1 MPNWLTGGIKELIEK
16 GLDAAVRWFLTQVFA
31 ALETVLNGLG
41 SWWLGVEAPGMGP
54 GSASEAVSNST
65 IYFVAVAGT
74 IGTAIGIIRV
84 VRTHSRESVADLA
97 MAIFATI
104 ATTAIGGT
112 VASYLLTITS
122 QLSPWLLETIS
133 GASGDE
139 RKSLYTAL
147 GFLPAD
153 TTANLAIGIAMIAIL
168 LVVLAAIASLV
179 NMFFVLFTY
188 GVIAV
193 LVGLLPIFAAQSQTE
208 AGKQRFW
215 KVVGWIFAAVLYKPT
230 AAIIYGVGI
239 LWIKGIVP
247 DGQENDPVAQIITLL
262 SGFMITAMSCI
273 ALPALIRLVSV
284 STREHA
290 SGISAG
296 GAIAAG
302 AGAVAVGSLGLAAVA
317 TGGASAAAGAGAAGA
332 GAAGAGAAGAS
343 GAGSAG
349 AAGAT
354 GAGSAGAAGAGSAG
368 ASGVGASGS
377 AGAAGAGESGATGA
391 AGSAGSTGASGA
403 EGAGSTAGAATSSES
418 SASGSVASGST
429 GAEGST
435 SSGAMGTSGAPGSTG
450 VGSVSAGTS
459 STSAPSAGS
468 STVPSAPSAPSV
480 ASGSQGESSP
490 AQPAPAM
497 NAPTPASTGGPSE
510 SASSPASSES
520 AAPAS
525 SRSASTHSP
534 ASSTTASGSSP
545 ASYRP
550 AQQVLSPNM
559 SRALGTAARGT
570 SNAANRHMRDV
581 ENQLEN

>member
-1 MPNWLTGGIKELIEK
+1 MPDWLTGGIKELIEK
-16 GLDAAVRWFLTQVFA
+16 GLDAAVRWFLTQVFT

-65 IYFVAVAGT
+65 IYFVAVAGI

-139 RKSLYTAL
+139 RKALYTAL
-147 GFLPAD
+147 GFMPAGD
-153 TTANLAIGIAMIAIL
+153 SAQLSIGIAMIAIL
-168 LVVLAAIASLV
+168 LVLLAAIASLV

-230 AAIIYGVGI
+230 AAVIYGVGI

-247 DGQENDPVAQIITLL
+247 DSQAHDAMAQIITLL

-302 AGAVAVGSLGLAAVA
+302 TGAVAVGSLGLAAVA
-317 TGGASAAAGAGAAGA
+317 TGGASAVAGAGAAGA
-332 GAAGAGAAGAS
+332 TGS
-343 GAGSAG
+343 GSAGG

-354 GAGSAGAAGAGSAG
+354 GAGSAGPAGSAG
-368 ASGVGASGS
+368 AGV
-377 AGAAGAGESGATGA
+377 AGESGTSGATGA
-391 AGSAGSTGASGA
+391 TGSGASGA
-403 EGAGSTAGAATSSES
+403 DG
-418 SASGSVASGST
+418 SGST
-429 GAEGST
+429 PHTGVGSSSSEPVSPSGSGASGAAGSNGLS
-435 SSGAMGTSGAPGSTG
+435 SSGSPGTSGAPGSSGT
-450 VGSVSAGTS
+450 GSVPAGAPAS
-459 STSAPSAGS
+459 GQSTGA
-468 STVPSAPSAPSV
+468 THVPNNPPAASV
-480 ASGSQGESSP
+480 ASGSQGEGSP
-490 AQPAPAM
+490 AQPAP
-497 NAPTPASTGGPSE
+497 SLD
-510 SASSPASSES
+510 
-520 AAPAS
+520 APAS
-525 SRSASTHSP
+525 SAPAADTGSAGTSR
-534 ASSTTASGSSP
+534 ASSTTGSPTSNTATGASPS
-545 ASYRP
+545 AYRP
-550 AQQVLSPNM
+550 AQQVISPNM

-570 SNAANRHMRDV
+570 TNAATRHMRDV

>member
-1 MPNWLTGGIKELIEK
+1 MPDWLTGGIKELIEK
-16 GLDAAVRWFLTQVFA
+16 GLDAAVRWFLTQVFT

-65 IYFVAVAGT
+65 IYFVAVAGI

-139 RKSLYTAL
+139 RKALYTAL
-147 GFLPAD
+147 GFMPAGD
-153 TTANLAIGIAMIAIL
+153 SAQLSIGIAMIAIL
-168 LVVLAAIASLV
+168 LVLLAAIASLV

-247 DGQENDPVAQIITLL
+247 DSQAHDAMAQIITLL

-317 TGGASAAAGAGAAGA
+317 TGGASAVAG
-332 GAAGAGAAGAS
+332 
-343 GAGSAG
+343 AG

-354 GAGSAGAAGAGSAG
+354 GAGSASGAGAMGAAGSGSAG
-368 ASGVGASGS
+368 ASGVSGAAGPAGS
-377 AGAAGAGESGATGA
+377 AGAGVAGESGTSGTTGA
-391 AGSAGSTGASGA
+391 AGSGASGA
-403 EGAGSTAGAATSSES
+403 DG
-418 SASGSVASGST
+418 SGST
-429 GAEGST
+429 PHTGVGSSSSEPVSPSGSGASGAAGSNGLS
-435 SSGAMGTSGAPGSTG
+435 SSGSPGTSGAPGSSGT
-450 VGSVSAGTS
+450 GSVPAGAPAS
-459 STSAPSAGS
+459 GQSTGA
-468 STVPSAPSAPSV
+468 TNVPNNPPTASV
-480 ASGSQGESSP
+480 APDSQGEGSP
-490 AQPAPAM
+490 AQPAP
-497 NAPTPASTGGPSE
+497 SLD
-510 SASSPASSES
+510 
-520 AAPAS
+520 APAS
-525 SRSASTHSP
+525 SASTADTSSAGTSRPASTTESP
-534 ASSTTASGSSP
+534 ASNTATGASP

-550 AQQVLSPNM
+550 AQQVISPNM
-559 SRALGTAARGT
+559 SRALGIAARGT
-570 SNAANRHMRDV
+570 TNAATRHMRDV

>member
-1 MPNWLTGGIKELIEK
+1 MPGWLTGGIKELIEK
-16 GLDAAVRWFLTQVFA
+16 GLDAAVRWFLTQLFT
-31 ALETVLNGLG
+31 ALETILNGVG
-41 SWWLGVEAPGMGP
+41 AWWLGVEAPGMGP

-65 IYFVAVAGT
+65 LYFVAVAGI
-74 IGTAIGIIRV
+74 IGTAIGIVRV

-122 QLSPWLLETIS
+122 DLSPWLLETIS

-147 GFLPAD
+147 GFMPAS
-153 TTANLAIGIAMIAIL
+153 TTSQMAIGIAMIAIL
-168 LVVLAAIASLV
+168 LVFLAAIASLV

-247 DGQENDPVAQIITLL
+247 AGQENDVMAQIITLI

-332 GAAGAGAAGAS
+332 S
-343 GAGSAG
+343 GVGSAG

-354 GAGSAGAAGAGSAG
+354 GAGSAGAAGT
-368 ASGVGASGS
+368 SGVGATGASGS

-391 AGSAGSTGASGA
+391 AGSAGASGA
-403 EGAGSTAGAATSSES
+403 EGSTSTAAPGAGSASTES
-418 SASGSVASGST
+418 SSPSGSVASGSAGGSGSDSAGVAGAPGTSGNTGST
-429 GAEGST
+429 GAGSVPAGTTSTGAPSTGAPTAPSTSTGST
-435 SSGAMGTSGAPGSTG
+435 SQSE
-450 VGSVSAGTS
+450 
-459 STSAPSAGS
+459 SAPVQPAPPMDAPAPSSAATDAGS
-468 STVPSAPSAPSV
+468 STRPANNPTQSTSSNTASG
-480 ASGSQGESSP
+480 ASGS
-490 AQPAPAM
+490 
-497 NAPTPASTGGPSE
+497 
-510 SASSPASSES
+510 
-520 AAPAS
+520 
-525 SRSASTHSP
+525 
-534 ASSTTASGSSP
+534 
-545 ASYRP
+545 SYRP

-559 SRALGTAARGT
+559 SRALSNAARGT
-570 SNAANRHMRDV
+570 STAASRHMRDV

>member
-1 MPNWLTGGIKELIEK
+1 MTPDWLVGGLKGLIEK
-16 GLDAAVRWFLTQVFA
+16 GLDAAVRWFLTQVFT

-65 IYFVAVAGT
+65 IYFVAVAGI

-139 RKSLYTAL
+139 RKALYTAL
-147 GFLPAD
+147 GFMPAGD
-153 TTANLAIGIAMIAIL
+153 SAQLSIGIAMIAIL
-168 LVVLAAIASLV
+168 LVLLAAIASLV

-247 DGQENDPVAQIITLL
+247 DSQANDVMGQIITLL

-317 TGGASAAAGAGAAGA
+317 TGGASAVAGAGAAGA
-332 GAAGAGAAGAS
+332 T
-343 GAGSAG
+343 GAGSAGGAAG

-354 GAGSAGAAGAGSAG
+354 GAGSAGASGASGAAGPAGSAG
-368 ASGVGASGS
+368 AGV
-377 AGAAGAGESGATGA
+377 AGESGTSGATGA
-391 AGSAGSTGASGA
+391 TGSGASGA
-403 EGAGSTAGAATSSES
+403 SGADG
-418 SASGSVASGST
+418 SGST
-429 GAEGST
+429 
-435 SSGAMGTSGAPGSTG
+435 PHTG
-450 VGSVSAGTS
+450 VGSSSSEPVSPSGSGASGAAGSNGSSGSVPAGTPAPGQ
-459 STSAPSAGS
+459 STGATNIPNNPPA
-468 STVPSAPSAPSV
+468 ASV
-480 ASGSQGESSP
+480 APDSQGEGSP
-490 AQPAPAM
+490 AQPAP
-497 NAPTPASTGGPSE
+497 SLD
-510 SASSPASSES
+510 
-520 AAPAS
+520 APAS
-525 SRSASTHSP
+525 SAPTADTSSAETSRPASTTESP
-534 ASSTTASGSSP
+534 ASNTATGASP
-545 ASYRP
+545 SVYRP
-550 AQQVLSPNM
+550 AQQVISPNM
-559 SRALGTAARGT
+559 SRALGIAARGT
-570 SNAANRHMRDV
+570 TNAATRHMRDV

>member
-1 MPNWLTGGIKELIEK
+1 MTPDWLVGGLKGLIEK
-16 GLDAAVRWFLTQVFA
+16 GLDAAVRWFLTQIFA
-31 ALETVLNGLG
+31 ALETILNGLG

-65 IYFVAVAGT
+65 IYFVAVAGI
-74 IGTAIGIIRV
+74 IGTAIGIVRV

-147 GFLPAD
+147 GFMPAD
-153 TTANLAIGIAMIAIL
+153 TTAKMAIGIAMIAIL

-247 DGQENDPVAQIITLL
+247 DGQESNEMAQIITLL

-317 TGGASAAAGAGAAGA
+317 TGGASAV
-332 GAAGAGAAGAS
+332 AGAGAAGAS

-354 GAGSAGAAGAGSAG
+354 GAGSAGAAGAGGLGSAG
-368 ASGVGASGS
+368 A
-377 AGAAGAGESGATGA
+377 AGAAGAGESGAAGA
-391 AGSAGSTGASGA
+391 AGSAGSTGSAGLSGA
-403 EGAGSTAGAATSSES
+403 EGAGSTAGAATSTES
-418 SASGSVASGST
+418 SASGSVASGAA
-429 GAEGST
+429 GA
-435 SSGAMGTSGAPGSTG
+435 SGAPGTSGNPGSTG
-450 VGSVSAGTS
+450 SGSVPAGTS
-459 STSAPSAGS
+459 AAGGGAPSP
-468 STVPSAPSAPSV
+468 STHPSAPSV
-480 ASGSQGESSP
+480 ASGSQGTNTP

-497 NAPTPASTGGPSE
+497 NAPAPASTGGPSE

-520 AAPAS
+520 GASAS

-570 SNAANRHMRDV
+570 SNAVNRHMRDV

>member
-31 ALETVLNGLG
+31 ALETILNGLG

-65 IYFVAVAGT
+65 IYFVAVAGI
-74 IGTAIGIIRV
+74 IGTAIGIVRV

-139 RKSLYTAL
+139 RNSLYTAL
-147 GFLPAD
+147 GFMPAD
-153 TTANLAIGIAMIAIL
+153 TTAKLAIGIAMIAIL

-247 DGQENDPVAQIITLL
+247 DGQENDPMGQMIALL
-262 SGFMITAMSCI
+262 SGFMIIAMSCI

-290 SGISAG
+290 AGISAG
-296 GAIAAG
+296 GAVAAG

-332 GAAGAGAAGAS
+332 S

-354 GAGSAGAAGAGSAG
+354 GAGSAGAAGAGGLGSAG
-368 ASGVGASGS
+368 T
-377 AGAAGAGESGATGA
+377 AGAAGAGESGAAGA
-391 AGSAGSTGASGA
+391 AGSAGSTGSAGLSGA
-403 EGAGSTAGAATSSES
+403 EGAGSTAGAATSTES
-418 SASGSVASGST
+418 SASGSVASGAA
-429 GAEGST
+429 GA
-435 SSGAMGTSGAPGSTG
+435 SGAPGTSGNPGSTG
-450 VGSVSAGTS
+450 SGSVPAGTS
-459 STSAPSAGS
+459 AAGGGAPSPA
-468 STVPSAPSAPSV
+468 THPSAPSV
-480 ASGSQGESSP
+480 ASGSQGTNTP

-497 NAPTPASTGGPSE
+497 NAPAPASTGGPSE

-520 AAPAS
+520 GASAS

-570 SNAANRHMRDV
+570 SNAVNRHMRDV

>member
-1 MPNWLTGGIKELIEK
+1 MPDWLTGGIKELIEK
-16 GLDAAVRWFLTQVFA
+16 GLDAAVRWFLTQVFT

-65 IYFVAVAGT
+65 IYFVAVAGI

-139 RKSLYTAL
+139 RKALYTAL
-147 GFLPAD
+147 GFMPAGD
-153 TTANLAIGIAMIAIL
+153 SAKLSIGIAMIAIL
-168 LVVLAAIASLV
+168 LVLLAAIASLV

-230 AAIIYGVGI
+230 AAVIYGVGI

-247 DGQENDPVAQIITLL
+247 DSQANDVMGQIITLL

-317 TGGASAAAGAGAAGA
+317 TGGASAVAG
-332 GAAGAGAAGAS
+332 
-343 GAGSAG
+343 AG

-354 GAGSAGAAGAGSAG
+354 GAGSAGGAAGATGAGASGVSGAAGPAGSAGAGAAGESGASGASGAAGSGSAG
-368 ASGVGASGS
+368 ASGAEGSPSSPQTGVGSSSSEPVSPSGS
-377 AGAAGAGESGATGA
+377 
-391 AGSAGSTGASGA
+391 GASGA
-403 EGAGSTAGAATSSES
+403 VGSN
-418 SASGSVASGST
+418 GST
-429 GAEGST
+429 GSGSP
-435 SSGAMGTSGAPGSTG
+435 GTSGAPGSSGTG
-450 VGSVSAGTS
+450 AIPAGTPAS
-459 STSAPSAGS
+459 RQSTGASN
-468 STVPSAPSAPSV
+468 VPNNPPAASV
-480 ASGSQGESSP
+480 ASGSQVEGSP
-490 AQPAPAM
+490 AQPAP
-497 NAPTPASTGGPSE
+497 SLD
-510 SASSPASSES
+510 
-520 AAPAS
+520 APAS
-525 SRSASTHSP
+525 SAPAADTGSAGTSRPEPNTNSP
-534 ASSTTASGSSP
+534 ASNTASGASHS
-545 ASYRP
+545 SYRP
-550 AQQVLSPNM
+550 AQQVISPNM
-559 SRALGTAARGT
+559 SRALGIAARGT
-570 SNAANRHMRDV
+570 SNAVNRHMRDV

>member
-153 TTANLAIGIAMIAIL
+153 TTANLAIVIAMIAIL

-179 NMFFVLFTY
+179 YMFFVLFTY

-317 TGGASAAAGAGAAGA
+317 TGGASAV
-332 GAAGAGAAGAS
+332 AGAGAAGAS

-377 AGAAGAGESGATGA
+377 AGAAGAGESGAAGA
-391 AGSAGSTGASGA
+391 AGSAGSAGASGA

-418 SASGSVASGST
+418 SASGSVASGSN
-429 GAEGST
+429 GADGST

-497 NAPTPASTGGPSE
+497 NAPAPASTGSSPE

-520 AAPAS
+520 GASAS

-534 ASSTTASGSSP
+534 ASSAAASGSSP

-570 SNAANRHMRDV
+570 SNAASRHMRDV

>member
-1 MPNWLTGGIKELIEK
+1 MPGWLTGGIKELIEN
-16 GLDAAVRWFLTQVFA
+16 GLDAAVRWFLTQLFS

-41 SWWLGVEAPGMGP
+41 SWWLGIEAPGMGP

-74 IGTAIGIIRV
+74 IGTAIGIVRV
-84 VRTHSRESVADLA
+84 VRTHARESVADLA

-133 GASGDE
+133 GASEGD
-139 RKSLYTAL
+139 RKALYNAL
-147 GFLPAD
+147 GFMPANSSVKF
-153 TTANLAIGIAMIAIL
+153 AMGMALMAIIL
-168 LVVLAAIASLV
+168 VLLSAIASLV
-179 NMFFVLFTY
+179 NLFFVLFSY

-215 KVVGWIFAAVLYKPT
+215 KVMGWIFAAVLYKPT

-247 DGQENDPVAQIITLL
+247 AGQENDPMGQLITLL

-302 AGAVAVGSLGLAAVA
+302 AGVVAVGSLGLAAVA
-317 TGGASAAAGAGAAGA
+317 TGGASAVAGIGAAGT
-332 GAAGAGAAGAS
+332 S

-354 GAGSAGAAGAGSAG
+354 GAGSTGAAGT
-368 ASGVGASGS
+368 SGVGATGTSGV
-377 AGAAGAGESGATGA
+377 AGAAGAGESGVSGA
-391 AGSAGSTGASGA
+391 AGSAGASGA
-403 EGAGSTAGAATSSES
+403 EGSTSTAAPGAGSASTES
-418 SASGSVASGST
+418 ASPSGSVASGSA
-429 GAEGST
+429 GGPGSYSAGMAG
-435 SSGAMGTSGAPGSTG
+435 SSGTSGPPGSTG
-450 VGSVSAGTS
+450 AGSVPAGAPSTDVPSTGASTAPGTS
-459 STSAPSAGS
+459 TGS
-468 STVPSAPSAPSV
+468 S
-480 ASGSQGESSP
+480 SQGESTP
-490 AQPAPAM
+490 VQPASPMDAPAPSS
-497 NAPTPASTGGPSE
+497 AATESGSSTRP
-510 SASSPASSES
+510 ASSPTPRTSS
-520 AAPAS
+520 A
-525 SRSASTHSP
+525 
-534 ASSTTASGSSP
+534 TASGASP
-545 ASYRP
+545 VSYAP
-550 AQQVLSPNM
+550 SQQVLSPNM
-559 SRALGTAARGT
+559 SRALSNAARGT
-570 SNAANRHMRDV
+570 SNAASRHMRDV

>member
-16 GLDAAVRWFLTQVFA
+16 GLDAAIRWFLTQIFT
-31 ALETVLNGLG
+31 ALETILNGLG

-65 IYFVAVAGT
+65 IYFVAVAGI
-74 IGTAIGIIRV
+74 IGTAIGIVRV

-147 GFLPAD
+147 GFMPAD
-153 TTANLAIGIAMIAIL
+153 TTAKLAIGIAMIAIL

-247 DGQENDPVAQIITLL
+247 DGQENDPMGQMIALL
-262 SGFMITAMSCI
+262 SGFMIIAMSCI

-296 GAIAAG
+296 GAVAAG

-317 TGGASAAAGAGAAGA
+317 TGGASAV
-332 GAAGAGAAGAS
+332 AGAGAAGAS

-349 AAGAT
+349 AT
-354 GAGSAGAAGAGSAG
+354 GAGSTGAAGAGGLGSAG
-368 ASGVGASGS
+368 T
-377 AGAAGAGESGATGA
+377 AGAAGAGESGAAGA
-391 AGSAGSTGASGA
+391 AGSAGSTGSAGASGA
-403 EGAGSTAGAATSSES
+403 EGAGSPAGAATSSES

-429 GAEGST
+429 GADGST
-435 SSGAMGTSGAPGSTG
+435 SSGATGTSGAPGSTG
-450 VGSVSAGTS
+450 AGSVPAGTS
-459 STSAPSAGS
+459 PAGGGAPSAS
-468 STVPSAPSAPSV
+468 IHPSAPSV
-480 ASGSQGESSP
+480 ASGSQGTNTP

-497 NAPTPASTGGPSE
+497 D
-510 SASSPASSES
+510 
-520 AAPAS
+520 APAPS
-525 SRSASTHSP
+525 ATPTAAEPGSATTSRSASTHSP
-534 ASSTTASGSSP
+534 ASSATATGSSP

>member
-16 GLDAAVRWFLTQVFA
+16 GMDAAVRWFLTQIFA

-65 IYFVAVAGT
+65 IYFVAVAGI

-147 GFLPAD
+147 GFMPAD
-153 TTANLAIGIAMIAIL
+153 TTVNLAIGIAIIAIL
-168 LVVLAAIASLV
+168 LVFLAAIASLV

-247 DGQENDPVAQIITLL
+247 AGQENDAMAQIITLL

-317 TGGASAAAGAGAAGA
+317 TGGASAIAG
-332 GAAGAGAAGAS
+332 AGAS

-354 GAGSAGAAGAGSAG
+354 GAGSTGAAGAGGVGSAG
-368 ASGVGASGS
+368 ASGT

-391 AGSAGSTGASGA
+391 AGTAGSTGSAGLSGA
-403 EGAGSTAGAATSSES
+403 EGSTSSTTSGVGASTTES
-418 SASGSVASGST
+418 ASSSGSVASGSN
-429 GAEGST
+429 GADGST

-450 VGSVSAGTS
+450 AGSIPAGTS

-497 NAPTPASTGGPSE
+497 NTPAPASTGGSPE
-510 SASSPASSES
+510 SASSPASFES
-520 AAPAS
+520 GASAS

-550 AQQVLSPNM
+550 TQQVLSPNM

-570 SNAANRHMRDV
+570 SNAVNRHMRDV

>member
-1 MPNWLTGGIKELIEK
+1 MPNWLTGAIKELIEK

-31 ALETVLNGLG
+31 ALETILNGLG

-332 GAAGAGAAGAS
+332 S

-534 ASSTTASGSSP
+534 ASSTTATGSSP

>member
-31 ALETVLNGLG
+31 ALETILNGLG

-65 IYFVAVAGT
+65 IYFVAVAGI
-74 IGTAIGIIRV
+74 IGTAIGIVRV

-139 RKSLYTAL
+139 RNSLYTAL
-147 GFLPAD
+147 GFMPAD
-153 TTANLAIGIAMIAIL
+153 TTAKLAIGIAMIAIL

-247 DGQENDPVAQIITLL
+247 DGQENDPMGQMIALL
-262 SGFMITAMSCI
+262 SGFMIIAMSCI

-296 GAIAAG
+296 GAVAAG

-317 TGGASAAAGAGAAGA
+317 TGGASAVAGAGASGAAGA
-332 GAAGAGAAGAS
+332 GS
-343 GAGSAG
+343 AGSAG

-354 GAGSAGAAGAGSAG
+354 GAGSIGAAGAGGVGSAG
-368 ASGVGASGS
+368 ASGT
-377 AGAAGAGESGATGA
+377 AGVAGAGESGAAGA
-391 AGSAGSTGASGA
+391 AGSAGSAGASGA
-403 EGAGSTAGAATSSES
+403 EGAGSTAGAATASES
-418 SASGSVASGST
+418 SASGSVASGSNS
-429 GAEGST
+429 ADGST
-435 SSGAMGTSGAPGSTG
+435 SSGAMGTSGAPDSTG

-497 NAPTPASTGGPSE
+497 NSPAPASTGGPSE
-510 SASSPASSES
+510 SASSPASSEFG
-520 AAPAS
+520 APAS
-525 SRSASTHSP
+525 SRSASTRSP
-534 ASSTTASGSSP
+534 ASSTTATGSSP

>member
-1 MPNWLTGGIKELIEK
+1 MPDWLTGGIKELIEK
-16 GLDAAVRWFLTQVFA
+16 GLDAAVRWFLAQVFT

-65 IYFVAVAGT
+65 IYFVAVAGI

-139 RKSLYTAL
+139 RKALYTAL
-147 GFLPAD
+147 GFMPAS
-153 TTANLAIGIAMIAIL
+153 TTSKMAIGIAMIAIL

-230 AAIIYGVGI
+230 AAVIYGVGI

-247 DGQENDPVAQIITLL
+247 NGQENDAMGQIITLL

-317 TGGASAAAGAGAAGA
+317 TGGASAV
-332 GAAGAGAAGAS
+332 AGAGAAGAS

-349 AAGAT
+349 GAAGAT
-354 GAGSAGAAGAGSAG
+354 GAGSAGAAGT
-368 ASGVGASGS
+368 SGVGASGATGS
-377 AGAAGAGESGATGA
+377 AGATGAGESGAA
-391 AGSAGSTGASGA
+391 GASGG
-403 EGAGSTAGAATSSES
+403 EGSTSDES
-418 SASGSVASGST
+418 ASPSGSVASGSA
-429 GAEGST
+429 GDPGSD
-435 SSGAMGTSGAPGSTG
+435 SAGVAGSPGTSGHPDSTG
-450 VGSVSAGTS
+450 VGAVPAGTTSTGAPSTGVSTAPSTSTS
-459 STSAPSAGS
+459 STSQGESTPVQPAPVMDAPASASSDAGS
-468 STVPSAPSAPSV
+468 SP
-480 ASGSQGESSP
+480 
-490 AQPAPAM
+490 
-497 NAPTPASTGGPSE
+497 
-510 SASSPASSES
+510 
-520 AAPAS
+520 
-525 SRSASTHSP
+525 RSANTSTHST
-534 ASSTTASGSSP
+534 SSATASGASP
-545 ASYRP
+545 ASYAP
-550 AQQVLSPNM
+550 SQQVLSPNM
-559 SRALGTAARGT
+559 SRALSNAVRGT
-570 SNAANRHMRDV
+570 SNAASRHMRDV

>member
-1 MPNWLTGGIKELIEK
+1 MTPDWLVGGLKGLIEK
-16 GLDAAVRWFLTQVFA
+16 GLDAAVRWFLTQIFA
-31 ALETVLNGLG
+31 ALETILNGLG

-65 IYFVAVAGT
+65 IYFVAVAGI
-74 IGTAIGIIRV
+74 IGTSIGIIRV

-147 GFLPAD
+147 GFMPAD
-153 TTANLAIGIAMIAIL
+153 TTAKLSIGIAMIAIL

-247 DGQENDPVAQIITLL
+247 DGQESNEMAQIITLL

-317 TGGASAAAGAGAAGA
+317 TGGASAV
-332 GAAGAGAAGAS
+332 AGAGAAGAS

-354 GAGSAGAAGAGSAG
+354 GAGSTGAAGARGLGSAG
-368 ASGVGASGS
+368 T
-377 AGAAGAGESGATGA
+377 AGAAGAGESGAAGA
-391 AGSAGSTGASGA
+391 AGSAGTAGASGA
-403 EGAGSTAGAATSSES
+403 EGAGSTAGTATSSES

-429 GAEGST
+429 GADGST

-450 VGSVSAGTS
+450 AGSVPAGTS
-459 STSAPSAGS
+459 PAGGGAPSV
-468 STVPSAPSAPSV
+468 STHPSAPSV
-480 ASGSQGESSP
+480 ASGSQGTNTP

-497 NAPTPASTGGPSE
+497 DAPAPASTGGPSE
-510 SASSPASSES
+510 ATSSPASSES

-534 ASSTTASGSSP
+534 ASSTTATGSSP

>member
-16 GLDAAVRWFLTQVFA
+16 GLDAAVRWFLTQIFA
-31 ALETVLNGLG
+31 ALETILNGLG

-65 IYFVAVAGT
+65 IYFVAVAGI

-139 RKSLYTAL
+139 RNSLYTAL
-147 GFLPAD
+147 GFMPAD
-153 TTANLAIGIAMIAIL
+153 TTAKLAIGIAMIAIL
-168 LVVLAAIASLV
+168 LALLSAIASLV

-247 DGQENDPVAQIITLL
+247 NGQENDPVAQIITLL
-262 SGFMITAMSCI
+262 SGLMITAMSCI

-296 GAIAAG
+296 GAVAAG

-317 TGGASAAAGAGAAGA
+317 TGGASAV
-332 GAAGAGAAGAS
+332 AGAGAAGAS

-354 GAGSAGAAGAGSAG
+354 GAGSAGAAGAGGLGSAG
-368 ASGVGASGS
+368 T
-377 AGAAGAGESGATGA
+377 AGAAGAGESGAAGA
-391 AGSAGSTGASGA
+391 AGSAGSAGLSGA
-403 EGAGSTAGAATSSES
+403 EGTGSTAGAATSTES
-418 SASGSVASGST
+418 SASGSVASGSG
-429 GAEGST
+429 GA
-435 SSGAMGTSGAPGSTG
+435 SGAPGTSGAPGSTG
-450 VGSVSAGTS
+450 AGSVTAGTS
-459 STSAPSAGS
+459 PAGGGAPSA
-468 STVPSAPSAPSV
+468 STHPSAPSV
-480 ASGSQGESSP
+480 ASGSQGTNTP
-490 AQPAPAM
+490 AQPAPAL
-497 NAPTPASTGGPSE
+497 NAPAPASTGGSPE
-510 SASSPASSES
+510 SASSPVSSES
-520 AAPAS
+520 GVPAS

-534 ASSTTASGSSP
+534 ASSTTATGSSP

>member
-1 MPNWLTGGIKELIEK
+1 MTPDWLVGGLKGLIEK
-16 GLDAAVRWFLTQVFA
+16 GLDAAVRWFLTQIFA
-31 ALETVLNGLG
+31 ALETILNGLG

-65 IYFVAVAGT
+65 IYFVAVAGI

-147 GFLPAD
+147 GFMPAD
-153 TTANLAIGIAMIAIL
+153 TTAKMAIGIAMIAIL

-247 DGQENDPVAQIITLL
+247 DGQESNEMAQIITLL

-317 TGGASAAAGAGAAGA
+317 TGGASAVAGAGASGAAGA
-332 GAAGAGAAGAS
+332 GS
-343 GAGSAG
+343 AGSAG

-354 GAGSAGAAGAGSAG
+354 GAGSTGAAGAGGVGSAG
-368 ASGVGASGS
+368 ASGT
-377 AGAAGAGESGATGA
+377 AGVAGAGESGAAGA
-391 AGSAGSTGASGA
+391 AGSAGSAGASGA

-418 SASGSVASGST
+418 SASGSVAAGSN
-429 GAEGST
+429 GADGST
-435 SSGAMGTSGAPGSTG
+435 SSGAMGTSGNPGSTG
-450 VGSVSAGTS
+450 SGSVPAGTS
-459 STSAPSAGS
+459 PAGGGAPSP
-468 STVPSAPSAPSV
+468 STHPSAPSV
-480 ASGSQGESSP
+480 ASGSQGTNTP

-497 NAPTPASTGGPSE
+497 D
-510 SASSPASSES
+510 
-520 AAPAS
+520 APAPS
-525 SRSASTHSP
+525 ATPTAAEPGSATTSRSASTHSP
-534 ASSTTASGSSP
+534 ASSTTATGSSP

>member
-16 GLDAAVRWFLTQVFA
+16 GLDAAVRWFLTQIFA

-65 IYFVAVAGT
+65 IYFVAVAGI

-122 QLSPWLLETIS
+122 QLSPWLMETIS

-147 GFLPAD
+147 GFMPAD
-153 TTANLAIGIAMIAIL
+153 TTANLAIGIAIIAIL
-168 LVVLAAIASLV
+168 LVFLAAIASLV

-247 DGQENDPVAQIITLL
+247 AGQENDAMAQIITLL

-317 TGGASAAAGAGAAGA
+317 TGGASAVAGAGAT
-332 GAAGAGAAGAS
+332 GAS

-354 GAGSAGAAGAGSAG
+354 GVGSTGVAGAGGVGSAG
-368 ASGVGASGS
+368 ASGT

-391 AGSAGSTGASGA
+391 AGTAGSTGSAGLSGA
-403 EGAGSTAGAATSSES
+403 EGSTSSTTSGVGASTTES
-418 SASGSVASGST
+418 ASSSGSVASGSN
-429 GAEGST
+429 GADGST
-435 SSGAMGTSGAPGSTG
+435 SSGAPGSTG
-450 VGSVSAGTS
+450 AGSIPAGTS

-497 NAPTPASTGGPSE
+497 NAPAPASTGGSPE
-510 SASSPASSES
+510 SASSPASFES
-520 AAPAS
+520 GASAS

-550 AQQVLSPNM
+550 TQQVLSPNM

-570 SNAANRHMRDV
+570 STAAGRHMRDV